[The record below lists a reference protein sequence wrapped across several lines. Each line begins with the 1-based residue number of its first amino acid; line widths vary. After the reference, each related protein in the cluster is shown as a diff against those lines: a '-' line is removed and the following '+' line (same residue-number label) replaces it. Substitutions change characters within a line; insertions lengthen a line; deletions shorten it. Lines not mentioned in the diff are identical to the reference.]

1 MHFPNAWCCFLL
13 QITIRISILWLL
25 TNFWVPLVTSTLLN
39 SCRLWRISKEER
51 LKLEQL
57 VPLPI
62 CFNVNFEY
70 ESDLRSNKQYLS
82 SSEKKAC
89 TGFESMTSAI
99 PVQCSIN
106 ISRSITEFLRAC
118 ILSQK
123 PNARNEIYK
132 CLWESAEAS
141 YQHIVVRNV
150 WAFSVSLNFR

>member
-1 MHFPNAWCCFLL
+1 MPENNGYRQGEKRSPNAWCCFLL

-57 VPLPI
+57 VPLRI
-62 CFNVNFEY
+62 CFNVILEY
-70 ESDLRSNKQYLS
+70 ESDLRSNKHYLS

-89 TGFESMTSAI
+89 TGFEPMTSAI

-106 ISRSITEFLRAC
+106 WANKPSGSWSLCWFQINPELKKCSLLPRSLSYSRL
-118 ILSQK
+118 
-123 PNARNEIYK
+123 
-132 CLWESAEAS
+132 
-141 YQHIVVRNV
+141 
-150 WAFSVSLNFR
+150 